1 MELSY
6 IAGFLDGDG
15 SIYAQIV
22 KRSDY
27 QLRFQLRVSVSFFQ
41 KTTRHWFLIQ
51 LKNQLRYGSLR
62 KNPSSGMSDYTI
74 VGNEAVKHCLE
85 GLLPY
90 LKMKKRQ
97 ATLLLQII
105 EQSQKKQ
112 EPEAFLTLCQLA
124 DQVSRLNDSKV
135 TKTRKITS
143 DTVRSLF
150 LELDFLSVPVETLSS
165 KK

>member
-1 MELSY
+1 
-6 IAGFLDGDG
+6 
-15 SIYAQIV
+15 
-22 KRSDY
+22 
-27 QLRFQLRVSVSFFQ
+27 
-41 KTTRHWFLIQ
+41 
-51 LKNQLRYGSLR
+51 
-62 KNPSSGMSDYTI
+62 MSDYTI

-124 DQVSRLNDSKV
+124 DQVSRLNS
-135 TKTRKITS
+135 KTRKITS

-165 KK
+165 KKER